1 MKSPLLILLVSASLT
16 GCAAMHLNEECTK
29 LSSDEPVTYA
39 PTFIA
44 GQLMML
50 PISGPECIEWKAKQS
65 PHNLTGNYPY

>member
-44 GQLMML
+44 GQ
-50 PISGPECIEWKAKQS
+50 
-65 PHNLTGNYPY
+65 